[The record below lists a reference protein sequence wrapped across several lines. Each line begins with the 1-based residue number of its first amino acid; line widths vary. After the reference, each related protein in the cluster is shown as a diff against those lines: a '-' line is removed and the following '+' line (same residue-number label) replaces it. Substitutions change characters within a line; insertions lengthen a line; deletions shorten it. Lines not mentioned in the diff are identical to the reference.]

1 VTRLSYHNLRKTCIR
16 VTFNLANTL
25 FKCALISF
33 GTFAVGRLLSSTC
46 VLLPMTSARP
56 LPLPVF
62 RDAFQWDRRFCV
74 RRPNSYR
81 SEDTRVPAM
90 ENETAVTAF
99 LSVWSSVLDP
109 PNFNY
114 ELLASFLNQAN
125 VEDLNDLTRNP
136 TLSTL
141 ALIDDR
147 RDPAGLRE
155 GPPGQPGESNGQTR
169 NWESDQYARW
179 PPVGENVFQQ
189 AGDER
194 QLHQR
199 LVQDVILSSSPGK
212 KTRPLTAST

>member
-1 VTRLSYHNLRKTCIR
+1 
-16 VTFNLANTL
+16 
-25 FKCALISF
+25 
-33 GTFAVGRLLSSTC
+33 
-46 VLLPMTSARP
+46 MTSPRP

-62 RDAFQWDRRFCV
+62 RNAFRWDRRFCV
-74 RRPNSYR
+74 RRPNAYG
-81 SEDTRVPAM
+81 SEDTRVPTM
-90 ENETAVTAF
+90 GNETAVTAF

-109 PNFNY
+109 PDPPNFSY

-125 VEDLNDLTRNP
+125 IEDLTDLTRQP

-179 PPVGENVFQQ
+179 PPVGENVFRQ

-199 LVQDVILSSSPGK
+199 LVQDVILSLSLERKS
-212 KTRPLTAST
+212 RPLTAAP